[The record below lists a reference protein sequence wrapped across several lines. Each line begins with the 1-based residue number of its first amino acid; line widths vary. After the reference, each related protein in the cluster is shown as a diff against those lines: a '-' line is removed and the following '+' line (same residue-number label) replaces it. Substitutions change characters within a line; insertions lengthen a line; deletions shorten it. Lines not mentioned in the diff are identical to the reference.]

1 MIQMKANSTI
11 YFEKLSHST
20 IELLRNWRNQDFVL
34 EQMEFR
40 EIISIETQERWFD
53 TIKNDSSIEYYIF
66 GVENEAVGL
75 VHLAEI
81 NKDTSTAT
89 VGLFI
94 GNASYIG
101 TGIAFDASN
110 FIIKRAFEELGL
122 ETLFAKVKNSNKPA
136 LQYNAFLGFQFL
148 KLANN
153 EFSIYYLKKDSQSLE
168 K

>member
-1 MIQMKANSTI
+1 MKANSTI